1 MNLAAYDSMIDNFT
15 DHTYIDEYYRTM
27 YSMDIEFRTNYCFL
41 SKYNSETKATDIFIC
56 MSDEREDGYKWFLTT
71 KTKIGRVKIDLKP
84 IWNNLPLKAIDFNQ
98 RTPIKEVDRQ
108 EDCIIY
114 KLDF

>member
-1 MNLAAYDSMIDNFT
+1 MYD
-15 DHTYIDEYYRTM
+15 
-27 YSMDIEFRTNYCFL
+27 
-41 SKYNSETKATDIFIC
+41 
-56 MSDEREDGYKWFLTT
+56 
-71 KTKIGRVKIDLKP
+71 
-84 IWNNLPLKAIDFNQ
+84 LPLKAIDFNQ

>member
-41 SKYNSETKATDIFIC
+41 SKYNNETK
-56 MSDEREDGYKWFLTT
+56 SDD
-71 KTKIGRVKIDLKP
+71 
-84 IWNNLPLKAIDFNQ
+84 
-98 RTPIKEVDRQ
+98 
-108 EDCIIY
+108 
-114 KLDF
+114 